1 MTKQEKLNW
10 IIEYIRDNG
19 WRDVYMEDFVN
30 SYIDNCNPKNVECVL
45 WGAPKVS
52 ELNIYLAELYKNG
65 VLERFTVGLR
75 NYYDSVSMP
84 KWVYGYKIK

>member
-30 SYIDNCNPKNVECVL
+30 SYIDNCNPKNVGYVL
-45 WGAPKVS
+45 WGAPKVP
-52 ELNIYLAELYKNG
+52 ELNRYLSELYKNG
-65 VLERFTVGLR
+65 VLKRFTVGLH
-75 NYYDSVSMP
+75 NCHDSVSMP